1 MKYPIIGPLNF
12 SGNNLLDAYGNVY
25 CTKSETQYYK
35 ECNYRG
41 YKYYATM
48 TDVQEKAVAQLL
60 IYLCKQHNIPKVFKP
75 NADQI
80 FSSNKEAQD
89 FKGIFLHTSVR
100 KDKFDWPLE
109 MLKGVQDKMV
119 VVEKPYTKVC
129 KDPAFDLKFNGIPD
143 FTGIFK

>member
-1 MKYPIIGPLNF
+1 
-12 SGNNLLDAYGNVY
+12 
-25 CTKSETQYYK
+25 
-35 ECNYRG
+35 
-41 YKYYATM
+41 M
-48 TDVQEKAVAQLL
+48 TDVQEKVVAQLL
-60 IYLCKQHNIPKVFKP
+60 IYLCKQHNIPKVFKT

-109 MLKGVQDKMV
+109 MLKGVQDNM
-119 VVEKPYTKVC
+119 VEKPYTQVC